1 MIKSGAITSGFNNQ
15 VNPRI
20 LQRQAQHKNIQ
31 TTLRCDHTS
40 DKMAKDYFNKVQ
52 SEKLDNLSQEDKAKV
67 WLDKLLSNE
76 IDLKTF
82 KTGIDV
88 LLPHRQKDNDIGYI

>member
-1 MIKSGAITSGFNNQ
+1 MY
-15 VNPRI
+15 
-20 LQRQAQHKNIQ
+20 
-31 TTLRCDHTS
+31 DHTS
-40 DKMAKDYFNKVQ
+40 DEMVKEYFNRAQ
-52 SEKLDNLSQEDKAKV
+52 RHQNLDSLKPDDKAKV

-88 LLPHRQKDNDIGYI
+88 LLPKKHTGDDIGYA

>member
-1 MIKSGAITSGFNNQ
+1 
-15 VNPRI
+15 
-20 LQRQAQHKNIQ
+20 
-31 TTLRCDHTS
+31 
-40 DKMAKDYFNKVQ
+40 MAKDYFNKIQ

-82 KTGIDV
+82 KTGLVV
-88 LLPHRQKDNDIGYI
+88 LLQNKHKGDDIAYL